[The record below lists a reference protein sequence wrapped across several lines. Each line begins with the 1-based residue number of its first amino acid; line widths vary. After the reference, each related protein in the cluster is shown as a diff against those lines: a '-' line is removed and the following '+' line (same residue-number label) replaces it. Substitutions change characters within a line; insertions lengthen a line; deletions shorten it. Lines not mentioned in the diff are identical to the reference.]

1 MCADSLHSDSSAEMV
16 CLHAIFQGS
25 VQGVG
30 FRYRTSRLARQHPIS
45 GFVKNLPDGTVELMV
60 QASDKSILYEFF
72 DEMMLTFATNVTD
85 VSIHEAAPDPTCLN
99 FSIER

>member
-1 MCADSLHSDSSAEMV
+1 MCADSLHSDSSTPVV
-16 CLHAIFQGS
+16 CLHAIFQGR

-30 FRYRTSRLARQHPIS
+30 FRYRTSRLARKRPIS

-60 QASDKSILYEFF
+60 QASEKSILNDFF
-72 DEMMLTFATNVTD
+72 DEIMVTFATNVTD
-85 VSIHEAAPDPTCLN
+85 VSIQEMAPDATCLN